1 VTIAHQFAVGE
12 YALTFA
18 QWDACVSDGGCK
30 GYKPGD
36 ESQYLDQIRS
46 LMRE

>member
-1 VTIAHQFAVGE
+1 MPSTVIVDRKGNVRYVHH
-12 YALTFA
+12 
-18 QWDACVSDGGCK
+18 